1 MHRRYDIGN
10 PHRQHKAEKA
20 VMTADPIKATI
31 EGWERTGGLGVV
43 YELADGTKIA
53 REIGSED
60 WPILERLKYA
70 SRLFFARPELG
81 ERYRQKRETE
91 TS

>member
-1 MHRRYDIGN
+1 MPRRYDIGN
-10 PHRQHKAEKA
+10 PHRQHKAE
-20 VMTADPIKATI
+20 MTADPIKATI
-31 EGWERTGGLGVV
+31 VDWERTGGLGVV

-70 SRLFFARPELG
+70 SRVLFARPELE